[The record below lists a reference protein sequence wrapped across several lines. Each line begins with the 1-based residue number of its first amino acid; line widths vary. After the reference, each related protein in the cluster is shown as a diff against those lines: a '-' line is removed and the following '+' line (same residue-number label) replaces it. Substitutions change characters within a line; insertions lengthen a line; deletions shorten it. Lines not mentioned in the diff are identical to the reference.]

1 MDATEALREQLG
13 DPLPGG
19 LRLLDDAE
27 RGDLARA
34 MSEARAKQAVD
45 VEAAIAEALRRL
57 PPGLRGAARIIL
69 RG

>member
-13 DPLPGG
+13 DPLPGC
-19 LRLLDDAE
+19 LRQLDDAE
-27 RGDLARA
+27 RGDLASA
-34 MSEARAKQAVD
+34 MSDARAKQAVD